1 MGKTHDELASIT
13 GGQLLDNI
21 RLEKE
26 DWKQVFSLD
35 MHRVGDWDWP
45 RPDYVLYDNANEVT
59 YANEFKPPK
68 QSKREYLTGLG
79 QTMAYLQKH
88 DYAGLILPKY
98 SDDGFEISKYI
109 LNLLDSYEFNHLPIS
124 LIEYDE
130 DNIETNPS
138 TSVNILKSITV
149 ERGSKP
155 INKGQSSVS
164 KTFWCFWRD
173 ASHYEIYELLKLA
186 DKYNDEEGD
195 IYTQY
200 VYEEFYDMMVNGKTK
215 QWDGSSRNK
224 KYSESS
230 KKSEKQN
237 YKIPLFHLG
246 LWSQSEGRLTPK
258 GYKLLT
264 IGKIY
269 GVNSKHFKDFL
280 TYLLLI
286 DGKHL
291 QLINEIT
298 EYQRNTEFLS
308 ENRNE
313 FYLNLDTYLESKGFI
328 GKRKPTAITT
338 NAKVSYLR
346 DEPKLWNHLGL
357 IEKRNKKD
365 YFYPKEGFKFNWN
378 KITELLTN
386 DYNIY

>member
-1 MGKTHDELASIT
+1 MGKTHDELASIV

-26 DWKQVFSLD
+26 EWKQVFSFD

-45 RPDYVLYDNANEVT
+45 RPDYVLFDNKNEVT

-138 TSVNILKSITV
+138 SSVKILKSITV

-155 INKGQSSVS
+155 INKWQSEVS
-164 KTFWCFWRD
+164 RTFWCFWRD
-173 ASHYEIYELLKLA
+173 ASHYEIYDLLKLA
-186 DKYNDEEGD
+186 DKYNDENGD

-200 VYEEFYDMMVNGKTK
+200 VYDEFYNMLVNKKTK
-215 QWDGSSRNK
+215 QWDGSSREK
-224 KYSESS
+224 KDS
-230 KKSEKQN
+230 KRSKSSEKQN

-246 LWSQSEGRLTPK
+246 LWSQSEGRLTSK

-269 GVNSKHFKDFL
+269 GVNSKNFKDFL
-280 TYLLLI
+280 TYILLI

-298 EYQRNTEFLS
+298 EYQKECDKIPEKS
-308 ENRNE
+308 KE
-313 FYLNLDTYLESKGFI
+313 FYLELDDYLQSKGFI
-328 GKRKPTAITT
+328 GKRKPGAKTT
-338 NAKVSYLR
+338 DAKGSYLR

-357 IEKRNKKD
+357 LYRRNKKD
-365 YFYPKEGFKFNWN
+365 YFYPKEGFKFNWT